1 MGLVTITL
9 LAGLLRNAQASHNNI
24 CYLVA
29 DAGGGPPGNDLLT
42 QVDTTDFDPA
52 SNETDIG
59 TGTGTSTMET
69 IAFQPG
75 PGPGTIGPLY
85 AADAGQLGTLSLTTG
100 LFTPTSST
108 FGTGNGSL
116 GAITFSDVDGLAF
129 DTFTGALYGSHRRGG
144 VPNDDLLIQISPLT
158 GAHIPDAFGA
168 GIDYVVI
175 SSFSVVGLADIDD
188 ISIDP
193 SDGRMYA
200 SANNGGAGER
210 LVRIDVSTGAVTD
223 ISDFGVDDIEGLS
236 FDDSGQLW
244 GTTGTA
250 ALPGEQNSL
259 YEISLITGAAINR
272 RALDNGTDYESVA
285 CHKTLSAMATPTP
298 TNTPPPTPTN
308 TPPPTGILTPAPP
321 AVVTPQIVDPLTDV
335 PELPDTGFAPG
346 RVSALPAPFSD
357 IRYRSLGDLWLEVPD
372 LGVQIPIVGVPLQEE
387 GWDVTRLWDQAGYL
401 EGTAFPTW
409 GGNTAISGHV
419 YLSDGTA
426 GPFVHL
432 GELLWGDEVIIHA
445 FGQRYRYEVREVMNV
460 RPDDLSV
467 LRHEEYDW
475 VTLITCQGYDEQQDA
490 YRSRMVVRA
499 VLVEVTQP

>member
-1 MGLVTITL
+1 MKLRQVLVGLVAVML
-9 LAGLLRNAQASHNNI
+9 LAGLLHEAQASHDNF

-29 DAGGGPPGNDLLT
+29 DQGNLLT

-52 SNETDIG
+52 TNETNIG
-59 TGTGTSTMET
+59 TGTGVSFIET

-85 AADAGQLGTLSLTTG
+85 AADAGQLGTLSLITG

-108 FGTGNGSL
+108 FGTGGGSL
-116 GAITFSDVDGLAF
+116 GSITFSDVDGLAF
-129 DTFTGALYGSHRRGG
+129 DTFTGTLYGSHRRSAAG
-144 VPNDDLLIQISPLT
+144 VDDLLFQINPST

-175 SSFSVVGLADIDD
+175 VSFSVTGFSDIDD
-188 ISIDP
+188 ISINP
-193 SDGRMYA
+193 SNGLMFA
-200 SANNGGAGER
+200 SANNGGAGDR

-223 ISDFGVDDIEGLS
+223 IAAFGVDDIEGLS

-244 GTTGTA
+244 GTTGSFGA
-250 ALPGEQNSL
+250 VGGINRLW
-259 YEISLITGAAINR
+259 EISLTTGAAINPR
-272 RALDNGTDYESVA
+272 PLDNGADYESVA
-285 CHKTLSAMATPTP
+285 CHKTLSTTPTP
-298 TNTPPPTPTN
+298 TNTPPPGATLTPTPPATT
-308 TPPPTGILTPAPP
+308 TPP
-321 AVVTPQIVDPLTDV
+321 IVDPSTDV
-335 PELPDTGFAPG
+335 AELPDTGFAPG
-346 RVSALPAPFSD
+346 RVSVLPAPSAE
-357 IRYRSLGDLWLEVPD
+357 IRYRSLGDLWLEVPG
-372 LGVQIPIVGVPLQEE
+372 LGIQIPIVGVPLQEQ
-387 GWDVTRLWDQAGYL
+387 GWDVTQLWDQAGYL

-409 GGNTAISGHV
+409 AGNTALSAHV
-419 YLSDGTA
+419 YLSDGTP
-426 GPFVHL
+426 GPFVRL

-445 FGQRYRYEVREVMNV
+445 FGQRYRYEVREVTSV

>member
-1 MGLVTITL
+1 MHRPPTTTS
-9 LAGLLRNAQASHNNI
+9 ATSWPTREAP
-24 CYLVA
+24 
-29 DAGGGPPGNDLLT
+29 PPGNDLLT
-42 QVDTTDFDPA
+42 QVDTTDFNPA
-52 SNETDIG
+52 TNETNIG
-59 TGTGTSTMET
+59 TGTGTTFMET

-75 PGPGTIGPLY
+75 PGPATIGPLY

-100 LFTPTSST
+100 PFTPTSST
-108 FGTGNGSL
+108 FGTGGGSL
-116 GAITFSDVDGLAF
+116 GSITFSDVDGLAF
-129 DTFTGALYGSHRRGG
+129 DTFTGTLYGSHRRGAAG
-144 VPNDDLLIQISPLT
+144 VDDLLFQINPST

-175 SSFSVVGLADIDD
+175 VSFSVTGFADIDD
-188 ISIDP
+188 ISINP
-193 SDGRMYA
+193 SNGLMFA
-200 SANNGGAGER
+200 SANNGGAGDR

-223 ISDFGVDDIEGLS
+223 IAAFGVDDIEGLS

-250 ALPGEQNSL
+250 AAAGQQNTL
-259 YEISLITGAAINR
+259 YEISLTTGAAINPR
-272 RALDNGTDYESVA
+272 PLDNGTDYESVA
-285 CHKTLSAMATPTP
+285 CHKTLSATPTP
-298 TNTPPPTPTN
+298 TNTSLPPTPTS

-321 AVVTPQIVDPLTDV
+321 AVVTPQIVDPISDV
-335 PELPDTGFAPG
+335 QELPDTGFAPG
-346 RVSALPAPFSD
+346 RVSALPAPFSEV
-357 IRYRSLGDLWLEVPD
+357 RYQSLGDLWLEVPD
-372 LGVQIPIVGVPLQEE
+372 LGIQIPIVGVPLQEE
-387 GWDVTRLWDQAGYL
+387 GWDVTQLWDQAGYL

-409 GGNTAISGHV
+409 AGNTALSGHV

-432 GELLWGDEVIIHA
+432 GELLWGDEVILHA
-445 FGQRYRYEVREVMNV
+445 FGQRYVYEVRDVTSV

-499 VLVEVTQP
+499 VLVEVSKP